1 MLLYN
6 RIGLGEEIDVAKRNN
21 IFNSKNG
28 FKS

>member
-6 RIGLGEEIDVAKRNN
+6 RIGLGEGIDVAKSND
-21 IFNSKNG
+21 ILNSKNG